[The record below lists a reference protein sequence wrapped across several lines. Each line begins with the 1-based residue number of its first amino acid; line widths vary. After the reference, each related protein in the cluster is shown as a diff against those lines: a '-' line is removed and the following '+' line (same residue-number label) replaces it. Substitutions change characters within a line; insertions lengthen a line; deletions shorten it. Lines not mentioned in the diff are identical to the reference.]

1 MPAAL
6 AQHHAVAPLR
16 EREHAVR
23 REQAGCLPRLH
34 RAVGVRRLGR
44 ADDGDVHLPMADEI
58 ATELDG
64 MPSRRARAASAER
77 RTLDAPLDADVRG
90 GGRAD
95 VAHQRQ
101 RVGRRL
107 LELEDVAIGDFQVGD
122 AGLGRADDAGR
133 PICLRQRV
141 GEPRLRERLVGGG
154 RREQGVAVGEQD
166 ELVALEVAQPGLV
179 VEVRDLRGDADAE
192 IEIRDVGGHLQ
203 EVGIVLKEALDR
215 RNGRPAFFHA
225 RPELGDRLAD
235 RRYDAHSGDDDAS
248 TCSHVSHPETAS
260 CATLPFE
267 SAQVAE

>member
-1 MPAAL
+1 MP
-6 AQHHAVAPLR
+6 
-16 EREHAVR
+16 
-23 REQAGCLPRLH
+23 PR
-34 RAVGVRRLGR
+34 G
-44 ADDGDVHLPMADEI
+44 
-58 ATELDG
+58 
-64 MPSRRARAASAER
+64 ARTASAER

-95 VAHQRQ
+95 VAHERQ

-107 LELEDVAIGDFQVGD
+107 LELEDVAIGDFEVGD
-122 AGLGRADDAGR
+122 AGLGRPDDAGR
-133 PICLRQRV
+133 PVCVRERV
-141 GEPRLRERLVGGG
+141 GEPRLPERLVGGG
-154 RREQGVAVGEQD
+154 GREQGVAVGEQD
-166 ELVALEVAQPGLV
+166 ELVALEVAQPALV

-192 IEIRDVGGHLQ
+192 IEVRDVGGHLQ

-260 CATLPFE
+260 CTTLPLKCSGSRIACNGKGIGNRLDNCRATPVPLVRRRRCNHGRGLPARNPGHLQPDRRAVT
-267 SAQVAE
+267 SAGGRAGG